1 MSTTRVSRGVH
12 VCAGAVGWLRR
23 HRPSATALLWT
34 GSVTLLVADV
44 LAADLL
50 PGPTTLWHPVAAA
63 LAIASVVLFVAAAVL
78 GLRCLVRQRMRSAW
92 IRKHRPGTP
101 FPVDDEVIA
110 REAARGITALEVFL
124 ARQKHTH

>member
-1 MSTTRVSRGVH
+1 MSTTQVGHRSH
-12 VCAGAVGWLRR
+12 VCAGWLRH

-34 GSVTLLVADV
+34 GSLTLLLADV

-50 PGPTTLWHPVAAA
+50 PGPTTLWHPVAGG
-63 LAIASVVLFVAAAVL
+63 LAIASVVLFVVAAIL
-78 GLRCLVRQRMRSAW
+78 GLRCLVHQRMRSAW
-92 IRKHRPGTP
+92 VRKHRPGTP
-101 FPVDDEVIA
+101 YPLDDEVIA